1 MCGCVPVRL
10 IEPLLFSVYSRVYT
24 RVPVCIYTRSISY
37 ARPCVRRL
45 AGMRRM
51 ARPRTKGWERKELGQ
66 CDFANSFHTRDRN
79 LTSTTACCSSC
90 FTNRRCAPFRL
101 PPLDI
106 PFKRKN
112 NLLMGVIGP
121 IFGDKGIPRWNSR
134 SPANSFL
141 WEELADSC
149 LLEYSISVKVYC
161 FTGLITFTF
170 GAIIYFARYSSNAWE
185 TNLSTHRSFSHIY
198 CTYFAV
204 HPGNNHR
211 TLRVISTISLS
222 FRGLKFANR
231 LRIEMRIGKKQEQ
244 GGTKFRVS
252 IIDSTPP
259 SLRVPQSNWPVCRG
273 SANVCPPIYLGTT
286 CVNLR
291 QPR

>member
-121 IFGDKGIPRWNSR
+121 IFGDKGIPRWNLR

-141 WEELADSC
+141 WEELF
-149 LLEYSISVKVYC
+149 LQTLV
-161 FTGLITFTF
+161 
-170 GAIIYFARYSSNAWE
+170 FARVFDVGKGVLFYRFDHFHSV
-185 TNLSTHRSFSHIY
+185 LIY
-198 CTYFAV
+198 ILLVTRAMLGKQIY
-204 HPGNNHR
+204 P
-211 TLRVISTISLS
+211 
-222 FRGLKFANR
+222 
-231 LRIEMRIGKKQEQ
+231 RIGRSL
-244 GGTKFRVS
+244 TS
-252 IIDSTPP
+252 IVHILPFI
-259 SLRVPQSNWPVCRG
+259 R
-273 SANVCPPIYLGTT
+273 
-286 CVNLR
+286 
-291 QPR
+291 

>member
-170 GAIIYFARYSSNAWE
+170 GAIIYFARYSLAM
-185 TNLSTHRSFSHIY
+185 LGKQIY
-198 CTYFAV
+198 
-204 HPGNNHR
+204 P
-211 TLRVISTISLS
+211 
-222 FRGLKFANR
+222 
-231 LRIEMRIGKKQEQ
+231 RIGRSL
-244 GGTKFRVS
+244 TS
-252 IIDSTPP
+252 IVHILPFIPATIIGRCVWYP
-259 SLRVPQSNWPVCRG
+259 R
-273 SANVCPPIYLGTT
+273 YLYLF
-286 CVNLR
+286 VD
-291 QPR
+291 

>member
-1 MCGCVPVRL
+1 
-10 IEPLLFSVYSRVYT
+10 
-24 RVPVCIYTRSISY
+24 
-37 ARPCVRRL
+37 
-45 AGMRRM
+45 MRRM

-231 LRIEMRIGKKQEQ
+231 LGIEMRIGKKQEQ